1 MNADVLTPFLEST
14 QTVAIITT
22 RADGTEVATPI
33 WSVAADGAGYV
44 RSYRGPGAAWFKRAI
59 SGRPVAFSL
68 ENGTVAERDP
78 KAALER
84 RRVPVSVE
92 VVAGDELVHEPI
104 SSEFLRKYAQW
115 PRDVAPMVVEP
126 ALQATLRVTLPR

>member
-1 MNADVLTPFLEST
+1 MSNDALTPFLEAT
-14 QTVAIITT
+14 QTVTIITT

-44 RSYRGPGAAWFKRAI
+44 RSYLGPGSGWFKRAV
-59 SGRPVAFSL
+59 SGRPVSFSL

-78 KAALER
+78 VAALGTLR
-84 RRVPVSVE
+84 TPVIVE

-104 SSEFLRKYAQW
+104 SGEFLRKYARW

-126 ALQATLRVTLPR
+126 ALQATLRVLPA

>member
-1 MNADVLTPFLEST
+1 MSNDSLTPFLEAT

-22 RADGTEVATPI
+22 RRDGTEVATPI

-44 RSYRGPGAAWFKRAI
+44 RSYLGPGAGWFKRAT
-59 SGRPVAFSL
+59 SGRPVSFSL

-78 KAALER
+78 TAVLDR

-92 VVAGDELVHEPI
+92 VVAGDELVHQPI
-104 SSEFLRKYAQW
+104 SDEFLRKYARW

-126 ALQATLRVTLPR
+126 ALQATLRVTLPK

>member
-1 MNADVLTPFLEST
+1 MSTDVLTPFLEAT

-44 RSYRGPGAAWFKRAI
+44 RSYLGPEAGWFKRAT
-59 SGRPVAFSL
+59 SGRPVSFSL

-78 KAALER
+78 KLALER

-104 SSEFLRKYAQW
+104 SSEFLRKYARW

-126 ALQATLRVTLPR
+126 ALQATLRVTLPK